1 MAPDLDPAAG
11 PDGAYLEHL
20 DLDVMDQLL
29 SLDDGELGLLE
40 EMLGLFKEDTPGRI
54 LAIEH
59 TLQTGEMTEMAD
71 VAHAVKGSAGTMG
84 VPKVRAVAA
93 QLEAAGR
100 LGKSDVPPAELLVH
114 LKATYADA
122 LVALDTFLAKKKGN

>member
-20 DLDVMDQLL
+20 DLDVMEQLL

-100 LGKSDVPPAELLVH
+100 LGTSEVPPAELLVH